1 MAAPRTMSIYRAP
14 RPESNWTQIRNEI
27 IDDQRLTFKATGVLI
42 FVLSKP
48 DNWRTSTRHLASVKR
63 EGIDA
68 IRTAMT
74 ELETCGYI
82 KRRRYQDESGKWN
95 YDTLVFDTPQPV
107 DKTVQKSSAQ
117 VAPHRDNP
125 DGDNADV
132 YQELNTKDYE
142 KIPKRSR
149 VGTHRT
155 CGQCRDTGWRITKGS
170 DLDKCGCL
178 IGMEL
183 HGR

>member
-1 MAAPRTMSIYRAP
+1 MSIYRAP
-14 RPESNWTQIRNEI
+14 RPEANWTQIRNEI
-27 IDDQRLTFKATGVLI
+27 IHDQRLTFKATAVLI

-48 DNWRTSTRHLASVKR
+48 DNWRTSTKHLATVKR

-74 ELETCGYI
+74 ELESAGYI
-82 KRRRYQDESGKWN
+82 KRRRYQDEGGKWQ
-95 YDTLVFDTPQPV
+95 YDTLVFDTPQ
-107 DKTVQKSSAQ
+107 TVHKSVQNSSLQ
-117 VAPHRDNP
+117 VAPREDNP

-142 KIPKRSR
+142 KIGNRSQ
-149 VGTHRT
+149 VGDHQP
-155 CGQCRDTGWRITKGS
+155 CGQCRDTGWRVVKG
-170 DLDKCGCL
+170 LELEKCGCL
-178 IGMEL
+178 VGMEL

>member
-1 MAAPRTMSIYRAP
+1 MSIYRAP
-14 RPESNWTQIRNEI
+14 RPEANWTQIRNEI
-27 IDDQRLTFKATGVLI
+27 IHDQRLTFKATAVLI

-48 DNWRTSTRHLASVKR
+48 DNWRTSTKHLATVKK

-74 ELETCGYI
+74 ELESAGYI
-82 KRRRYQDESGKWN
+82 KRRRYQDEGGKWQ
-95 YDTLVFDTPQPV
+95 YDTLVFDTAQ
-107 DKTVQKSSAQ
+107 TVNKSVQNSSLQ
-117 VAPHRDNP
+117 VAPREDNP

-142 KIPKRSR
+142 KIGNRSQ
-149 VGTHRT
+149 VGDHQA
-155 CGQCRDTGWRITKGS
+155 CGQCRDTGWRVVKG
-170 DLDKCGCL
+170 LELEKCGCL
-178 IGMEL
+178 VGMEL

>member
-1 MAAPRTMSIYRAP
+1 MSIYRAP

-27 IDDQRLTFKATGVLI
+27 IEDSRLTFKATAVLI

-74 ELETCGYI
+74 ELESAGYI
-82 KRRRYQDESGKWN
+82 KRRRYQDEGGKWQ
-95 YDTLVFDTPQPV
+95 YDTLVYDIPQPV
-107 DKTVQKSSAQ
+107 HKSVKNTSPQ
-117 VAPHRDNP
+117 VAPREGFPHEE
-125 DGDNADV
+125 NADV

-142 KIPKRSR
+142 KVP
-149 VGTHRT
+149 TRT
-155 CGQCRDTGWRITKGS
+155 QVADHSACGQCRDTGWRVIKGL
-170 DLDKCGCL
+170 DLEKCGCL

>member
-1 MAAPRTMSIYRAP
+1 MSIYRAP
-14 RPESNWTQIRNEI
+14 RPEANWTQIRNEI
-27 IDDQRLTFKATGVLI
+27 IHDQRLTFKATAVLI

-48 DNWRTSTRHLASVKR
+48 DNWRTSTKHLATVKK

-74 ELETCGYI
+74 ELESAGYI
-82 KRRRYQDESGKWN
+82 KRRRYQDEGGKWQ
-95 YDTLVFDTPQPV
+95 YDTLVFDTPQ
-107 DKTVQKSSAQ
+107 TVNKSVQNSSSQ
-117 VAPHRDNP
+117 VAPREDNP
-125 DGDNADV
+125 DGDNGDV

-142 KIPKRSR
+142 KIGNRSQ
-149 VGTHRT
+149 VGDHQA
-155 CGQCRDTGWRITKGS
+155 CGQCRDTGWRVVKG
-170 DLDKCGCL
+170 LELEKCGCL

>member
-1 MAAPRTMSIYRAP
+1 MSIYRAP
-14 RPESNWTQIRNEI
+14 RPEANWTQIRNEI
-27 IDDQRLTFKATGVLI
+27 IHDQRITFKATAVLI

-48 DNWRTSTRHLASVKR
+48 DNWRTSTKHLATVKR

-74 ELETCGYI
+74 ELESAGYI
-82 KRRRYQDESGKWN
+82 KRRRYQDEGGKWQ
-95 YDTLVFDTPQPV
+95 YDTLVFDTPQ
-107 DKTVQKSSAQ
+107 TVYKSVQNSSLQ
-117 VAPHRDNP
+117 VAPREDNP
-125 DGDNADV
+125 DGDNGDV

-142 KIPKRSR
+142 KIGNRSQ
-149 VGTHRT
+149 VGNHQP
-155 CGQCRDTGWRITKGS
+155 CGQCRDTGWKVVKG
-170 DLDKCGCL
+170 LELEKCGCL

>member
-1 MAAPRTMSIYRAP
+1 MSIYRAP

-27 IDDQRLTFKATGVLI
+27 IEDSRLTFKATAVLI

-74 ELETCGYI
+74 ELESAGYI
-82 KRRRYQDESGKWN
+82 KRRRYQDEGGKWQ
-95 YDTLVFDTPQPV
+95 YDTLVYDIPQPV
-107 DKTVQKSSAQ
+107 DNTVRNTSPQ
-117 VAPHRDNP
+117 VKPREGFPHEE
-125 DGDNADV
+125 NADV
-132 YQELNTKDYE
+132 YQELINKDSE
-142 KIPKRSR
+142 CLVP
-149 VGTHRT
+149 TRT
-155 CGQCRDTGWRITKGS
+155 YIADHSACGQCRDTGWRVIKG
-170 DLDKCGCL
+170 LELEKCGCL